1 MTWSA
6 TDRDSMGRTTAVES
20 SPAESTST
28 SLFTARIEINYTGAP
43 VFARA
48 ERTGAPF
55 PGTCVIYDNSPS
67 PGGGHDPAQAMTGR
81 KPLTSQA
88 EQTREEIIARNL
100 AAVEVHF
107 HNETPET
114 IDKAISV
121 YTDDIVWEVPARGL
135 VHRNVADVKAEYLKI
150 FGSMKI
156 HKITNLYR
164 FANEEWVF
172 DDSIFEWTITGDG
185 FANCPFPPGTT
196 VSIRLLHAFQCR
208 DGKICRENG
217 YEIWRDI
224 NDTARVRDD
233 IPATATVQVFD

>member
-1 MTWSA
+1 MIPA
-6 TDRDSMGRTTAVES
+6 AV
-20 SPAESTST
+20 
-28 SLFTARIEINYTGAP
+28 F
-43 VFARA
+43 
-48 ERTGAPF
+48 RTGEAGRPAVAL
-55 PGTCVIYDNSPS
+55 PALLLSHISDSLAASHDREVIV
-67 PGGGHDPAQAMTGR
+67 
-81 KPLTSQA
+81 TSQA
-88 EQTREEIIARNL
+88 ERTREEIIASNL

-114 IDKAISV
+114 IDKAVSV

-150 FGSMKI
+150 FGSMNV

-164 FANEEWVF
+164 FATEEWVF

-196 VSIRLLHAFQCR
+196 VSVRLLHAFQCR

-233 IPATATVQVFD
+233 IPATATVEVFG

>member
-1 MTWSA
+1 MIPA
-6 TDRDSMGRTTAVES
+6 AV
-20 SPAESTST
+20 
-28 SLFTARIEINYTGAP
+28 F
-43 VFARA
+43 
-48 ERTGAPF
+48 RTGEAGRRPASAVAL
-55 PGTCVIYDNSPS
+55 PALLLSHISDSLAASHDREVIV
-67 PGGGHDPAQAMTGR
+67 
-81 KPLTSQA
+81 TSQA
-88 EQTREEIIARNL
+88 ERTREEIIASNL

-114 IDKAISV
+114 IDKAVSV

-150 FGSMKI
+150 FGSMNV

-164 FANEEWVF
+164 FATEEWVF

-196 VSIRLLHAFQCR
+196 VSVRLLHAFQCR

-233 IPATATVQVFD
+233 IPATATVEVFG

>member
-1 MTWSA
+1 MIPAAVFRTGEA
-6 TDRDSMGRTTAVES
+6 GRRRS
-20 SPAESTST
+20 
-28 SLFTARIEINYTGAP
+28 AP
-43 VFARA
+43 VALPA
-48 ERTGAPF
+48 LLLSHISDSLAA
-55 PGTCVIYDNSPS
+55 
-67 PGGGHDPAQAMTGR
+67 GHDR
-81 KPLTSQA
+81 EVIVTSQA
-88 EQTREEIIARNL
+88 ERTREEIIASNL

-114 IDKAISV
+114 IDKAVSV

-150 FGSMKI
+150 FGSMNV

-164 FANEEWVF
+164 FATEEWVF

-196 VSIRLLHAFQCR
+196 VSVRLLHAFQCR

-233 IPATATVQVFD
+233 IPATATVEVFG

>member
-1 MTWSA
+1 MIPAAVFRTSEAGRRPASA
-6 TDRDSMGRTTAVES
+6 AVLPALLLSHISDSLTASHDRE
-20 SPAESTST
+20 
-28 SLFTARIEINYTGAP
+28 
-43 VFARA
+43 
-48 ERTGAPF
+48 
-55 PGTCVIYDNSPS
+55 VIV
-67 PGGGHDPAQAMTGR
+67 
-81 KPLTSQA
+81 TSQA
-88 EQTREEIIARNL
+88 ERTREEIIASNL

-114 IDKAISV
+114 IDKAVSV

-150 FGSMKI
+150 FGSMNV

-164 FANEEWVF
+164 FATEEWVF

-196 VSIRLLHAFQCR
+196 VSVRLLHAFQCR

-233 IPATATVQVFD
+233 IPATATVEVFG